1 MKKHFAQFRDLDL
14 SPLNPE
20 GVSFLF
26 GTNFPHLILHRD
38 FRSEEPHQPCAA
50 KTLWGWVLMG
60 GKGLGKYL
68 NFNFISTP
76 FDLEQFYYLENCETL
91 PKTH

>member
-1 MKKHFAQFRDLDL
+1 
-14 SPLNPE
+14 
-20 GVSFLF
+20 
-26 GTNFPHLILHRD
+26 
-38 FRSEEPHQPCAA
+38 
-50 KTLWGWVLMG
+50 MG

-91 PKTH
+91 RPKTH